1 MKNGNW
7 YITETMN
14 FGINDI
20 KKLRIMESLDKF
32 NEVTNS
38 QKMTYD
44 EYKAI
49 QAEVVKN
56 LQTLD
61 ADHQAQL
68 RLALEERNERLAKL
82 QEVYFRAKS
91 DFNNAV
97 HDVELVFNSAIK
109 SLNSL
114 HKSKCVEQYNIRD
127 MANVIFTRQFRKY
140 PEITDTPAFVDDLAD
155 IEPNVELDTQ
165 EGGEDGESE

>member
-1 MKNGNW
+1 MGS
-7 YITETMN
+7 
-14 FGINDI
+14 IN
-20 KKLRIMESLDKF
+20 KF

-38 QKMTYD
+38 KRMTYD

-56 LQTLD
+56 LQALD
-61 ADHQAQL
+61 ADHQEQL

-82 QEVYFRAKS
+82 QEAYFRAKS

-97 HDVELVFNSAIK
+97 NDVELMYRSAIK
-109 SLNSL
+109 AMNSL

-140 PEITDTPAFVDDLAD
+140 PDIQDIPTFADDSAD

-165 EGGEDGESE
+165 EGGDNAE

>member
-1 MKNGNW
+1 
-7 YITETMN
+7 
-14 FGINDI
+14 
-20 KKLRIMESLDKF
+20 MESLDKF

-82 QEVYFRAKS
+82 QDVYFRAKS

-97 HDVELVFNSAIK
+97 HDLELVFQSSIK
-109 SLNSL
+109 ALNSL

-127 MANVIFTRQFRKY
+127 MANVIFTRQFRRY
-140 PEITDTPAFVDDLAD
+140 PEITDTPAFVDDLGD
-155 IEPNVELDTQ
+155 IEPNVELDPQ
-165 EGGEDGESE
+165 EGGNNGESE

>member
-1 MKNGNW
+1 MDS
-7 YITETMN
+7 
-14 FGINDI
+14 IN
-20 KKLRIMESLDKF
+20 KF
-32 NEVTNS
+32 NELTNS

-56 LQTLD
+56 LQALD
-61 ADHQAQL
+61 ADHQEQL

-97 HDVELVFNSAIK
+97 NDVELMYRSAIK
-109 SLNSL
+109 SMNLL

-127 MANVIFTRQFRKY
+127 MANVVFTRQFRNY
-140 PEITDTPAFVDDLAD
+140 PDIQDIPTFADDSAD
-155 IEPNVELDTQ
+155 IEPNVELDAQ
-165 EGGEDGESE
+165 EGGEDAD

>member
-1 MKNGNW
+1 
-7 YITETMN
+7 
-14 FGINDI
+14 
-20 KKLRIMESLDKF
+20 MESLDKF

-38 QKMTYD
+38 KRMTYD

-56 LQTLD
+56 LQALE
-61 ADHQAQL
+61 ADHQEQL

-91 DFNNAV
+91 DFNNAI
-97 HDVELVFNSAIK
+97 HDVELVFQSAIK
-109 SLNSL
+109 SLNNM

-127 MANVIFTRQFRKY
+127 MANVIFTRQFRRY
-140 PEITDTPAFVDDLAD
+140 PEITDTPAFVDDFGD
-155 IEPNVELDTQ
+155 IEPNVELDPQ
-165 EGGEDGESE
+165 EGGNNGESE

>member
-1 MKNGNW
+1 
-7 YITETMN
+7 
-14 FGINDI
+14 
-20 KKLRIMESLDKF
+20 MESLDKF

-56 LQTLD
+56 LQALD

-68 RLALEERNERLAKL
+68 RLALEERNQRYAKL
-82 QEVYFRAKS
+82 QEVYFRAKT

-97 HDVELVFNSAIK
+97 HDLELVFQSSIK
-109 SLNSL
+109 ALNSL

-165 EGGEDGESE
+165 EGGDDGESE

>member
-1 MKNGNW
+1 
-7 YITETMN
+7 
-14 FGINDI
+14 
-20 KKLRIMESLDKF
+20 MESLDKF

-38 QKMTYD
+38 KRMTYD

-56 LQTLD
+56 LQALD
-61 ADHQAQL
+61 ADHQEQL
-68 RLALEERNERLAKL
+68 RLALEERDQRYAKL

-91 DFNNAV
+91 DFNNAI
-97 HDVELVFNSAIK
+97 HDVELVFQSAIK
-109 SLNSL
+109 SLNNL

-127 MANVIFTRQFRKY
+127 MANVIFTRQFRRY

-155 IEPNVELDTQ
+155 IEPDVELDQQ

>member
-1 MKNGNW
+1 
-7 YITETMN
+7 
-14 FGINDI
+14 
-20 KKLRIMESLDKF
+20 MESLDKF

-56 LQTLD
+56 LPALD
-61 ADHQAQL
+61 DDHQEQL
-68 RLALEERNERLAKL
+68 RLALEERDQRYANL
-82 QEVYFRAKS
+82 QQVYFRAKS
-91 DFNNAV
+91 DFNNAI
-97 HDVELVFNSAIK
+97 HDVELVFQSAIK
-109 SLNSL
+109 SLNNL

-140 PEITDTPAFVDDLAD
+140 PEITDTPTFADDLAD
-155 IEPNVELDTQ
+155 IEPNVELEAQ
-165 EGGEDGESE
+165 EGGDNGESE

>member
-1 MKNGNW
+1 
-7 YITETMN
+7 
-14 FGINDI
+14 
-20 KKLRIMESLDKF
+20 MESINKF

-38 QKMTYD
+38 KRMTYD

-56 LQTLD
+56 LQALE
-61 ADHQAQL
+61 ADHQEQL
-68 RLALEERNERLAKL
+68 RLALEERNQRYANL

-97 HDVELVFNSAIK
+97 HDVELVFQSAIK
-109 SLNSL
+109 SLNNL

-127 MANVIFTRQFRKY
+127 MANVVFTRQFRKY
-140 PEITDTPAFVDDLAD
+140 PEITDTPTFADDLAD
-155 IEPNVELDTQ
+155 IEPNVELEAQ
-165 EGGEDGESE
+165 EGGDNGESE

>member
-1 MKNGNW
+1 
-7 YITETMN
+7 
-14 FGINDI
+14 
-20 KKLRIMESLDKF
+20 MESLDKI

-38 QKMTYD
+38 KRMTYD

-56 LQTLD
+56 LQALD
-61 ADHQAQL
+61 ADHQEQL

-97 HDVELVFNSAIK
+97 NDVELMYRSAIK
-109 SLNSL
+109 AMNSL

-127 MANVIFTRQFRKY
+127 MANVIFTRQFRRY
-140 PEITDTPAFVDDLAD
+140 PEITDVPTFADDSAD
-155 IEPNVELDTQ
+155 IEPNVELDAQ
-165 EGGEDGESE
+165 EGGEDAD

>member
-1 MKNGNW
+1 
-7 YITETMN
+7 
-14 FGINDI
+14 
-20 KKLRIMESLDKF
+20 MESLDKF

-56 LQTLD
+56 LQALN
-61 ADHQAQL
+61 ADHQEQL

>member
-1 MKNGNW
+1 
-7 YITETMN
+7 
-14 FGINDI
+14 
-20 KKLRIMESLDKF
+20 MESLDKF

-38 QKMTYD
+38 KRMTYD

-56 LQTLD
+56 LQALE
-61 ADHQAQL
+61 ADHQEQL
-68 RLALEERNERLAKL
+68 RLALEERDQRYAKL

-91 DFNNAV
+91 DFNNAI
-97 HDVELVFNSAIK
+97 HDVELVFQSAVK
-109 SLNSL
+109 SLNNL

-140 PEITDTPAFVDDLAD
+140 PEITDTPAFVDDLGD
-155 IEPNVELDTQ
+155 IEPNVELDPQ
-165 EGGEDGESE
+165 EGGNNGESE

>member
-1 MKNGNW
+1 
-7 YITETMN
+7 
-14 FGINDI
+14 
-20 KKLRIMESLDKF
+20 MESLDKF

-38 QKMTYD
+38 KRMTYD

-56 LQTLD
+56 LQALD
-61 ADHQAQL
+61 ADHQEQL
-68 RLALEERNERLAKL
+68 RLALEERNQRYAKL

-91 DFNNAV
+91 DFNNAI
-97 HDVELVFNSAIK
+97 HDVELVFQSAIK

-114 HKSKCVEQYNIRD
+114 HKGKCIEQYNIRD
-127 MANVIFTRQFRKY
+127 MATVVFTRQFRKY

-155 IEPNVELDTQ
+155 IEPNVELDPQ
-165 EGGEDGESE
+165 EGGNNGE

>member
-1 MKNGNW
+1 
-7 YITETMN
+7 
-14 FGINDI
+14 
-20 KKLRIMESLDKF
+20 MESLDKF

-38 QKMTYD
+38 KRMTYD

-56 LQTLD
+56 LQALD
-61 ADHQAQL
+61 ADHQEQL
-68 RLALEERNERLAKL
+68 RLALEERDQRYAKL

-91 DFNNAV
+91 DFNNAI
-97 HDVELVFNSAIK
+97 HDVELVFQSAIK
-109 SLNSL
+109 SLNNL

-140 PEITDTPAFVDDLAD
+140 PEITDTPTFADDLAD
-155 IEPNVELDTQ
+155 IEPNVELEAQ
-165 EGGEDGESE
+165 EGGDNGESE

>member
-1 MKNGNW
+1 
-7 YITETMN
+7 
-14 FGINDI
+14 
-20 KKLRIMESLDKF
+20 MESLDKF

-38 QKMTYD
+38 KRMTYD

-56 LQTLD
+56 LQALD
-61 ADHQAQL
+61 ADHQEQL
-68 RLALEERNERLAKL
+68 RLALDERNERLAKL

-97 HDVELVFNSAIK
+97 NDVELMYRSAIK
-109 SLNSL
+109 SMNLL

-127 MANVIFTRQFRKY
+127 MANVVFTRQFRKD
-140 PEITDTPAFVDDLAD
+140 PDITDVPTFADDTAD

-165 EGGEDGESE
+165 EGGNNGESE

>member
-1 MKNGNW
+1 
-7 YITETMN
+7 
-14 FGINDI
+14 
-20 KKLRIMESLDKF
+20 MESINKF

-38 QKMTYD
+38 KRMTYD

-56 LQTLD
+56 LQALD
-61 ADHQAQL
+61 ADHQEQL

-82 QEVYFRAKS
+82 QEAYFRAKS

-97 HDVELVFNSAIK
+97 NDVELMYRSAIK
-109 SLNSL
+109 AMNSL

-140 PEITDTPAFVDDLAD
+140 PDITDVPTFADDTAD

-165 EGGEDGESE
+165 EGGDNAE

>member
-1 MKNGNW
+1 
-7 YITETMN
+7 
-14 FGINDI
+14 
-20 KKLRIMESLDKF
+20 MESINKF

-38 QKMTYD
+38 KRMTYD

-56 LQTLD
+56 LQALD
-61 ADHQAQL
+61 ADHQEQL

-82 QEVYFRAKS
+82 QEAYFRAKS

-97 HDVELVFNSAIK
+97 NDVELMYRSAIK
-109 SLNSL
+109 AMNSL

-127 MANVIFTRQFRKY
+127 MANVVFTRQFRHY
-140 PEITDTPAFVDDLAD
+140 PEITDTPAFVDDLAA
-155 IEPNVELDTQ
+155 IEPNVELDQQ
-165 EGGEDGESE
+165 EGGNNGESE